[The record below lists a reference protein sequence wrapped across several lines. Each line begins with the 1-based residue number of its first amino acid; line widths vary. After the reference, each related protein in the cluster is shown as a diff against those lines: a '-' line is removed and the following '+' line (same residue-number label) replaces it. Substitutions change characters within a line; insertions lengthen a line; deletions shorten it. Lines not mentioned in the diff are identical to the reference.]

1 VSRARGCV
9 NTSCCSVASSLAIV
23 SLTLAS
29 MRGYESPNASGMRM
43 SKVFTVTRVRSRST
57 AKIQIFIHP
66 TYDEETGRRVCQ
78 AGQVDAKKYSQ
89 RIRRR
94 PFRN

>member
-1 VSRARGCV
+1 MSRARGCV

-43 SKVFTVTRVRSRST
+43 SKVFTVTRVRSRSPT
-57 AKIQIFIHP
+57 KIALFIHP
-66 TYDEETGRRVCQ
+66 TYNEETGRRVRRG
-78 AGQVDAKKYSQ
+78 GQVDAKKYSQ